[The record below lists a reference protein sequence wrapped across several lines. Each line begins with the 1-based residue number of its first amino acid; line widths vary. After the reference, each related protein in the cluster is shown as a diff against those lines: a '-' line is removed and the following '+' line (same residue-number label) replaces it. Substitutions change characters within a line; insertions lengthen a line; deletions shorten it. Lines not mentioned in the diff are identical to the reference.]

1 MKKKIRKRKA
11 WPAIS
16 TSTFRSSVA
25 SVHWTSD
32 LIGWR
37 QTMTRHHHPITLRFL
52 LVRAKYVAKPGKR
65 VLACTTSLKAPTFN
79 FPKNSFLV
87 FLVVFQIFLWLAL
100 ILLLQ
105 TADSSLKW
113 QSRFSLFVWKWKRGL
128 LIYMNAD
135 MHVQKMRPTRN
146 LW

>member
-1 MKKKIRKRKA
+1 
-11 WPAIS
+11 
-16 TSTFRSSVA
+16 
-25 SVHWTSD
+25 
-32 LIGWR
+32 
-37 QTMTRHHHPITLRFL
+37 
-52 LVRAKYVAKPGKR
+52 
-65 VLACTTSLKAPTFN
+65 
-79 FPKNSFLV
+79 
-87 FLVVFQIFLWLAL
+87 LAL